1 MKRAVIIIAAFI
13 AVTLLTVA
21 AQAASNGEQLFK
33 QKCTMCHIVS
43 GKGGQIGPDMTTVSG
58 RMAEKDVREKLE
70 KPKNSNPTSSMPSFK
85 TLPKA
90 DMDALMGY
98 LRTLK

>member
-21 AQAASNGEQLFK
+21 AQAAVNGEQIFN
-33 QKCTMCHIVS
+33 QKCIMCHVVS
-43 GKGGQIGPDMTTVSG
+43 GKGGQIGPDMTKVAG

-70 KPKNSNPTSSMPSFK
+70 KPKKSNPTSSMPSFK
-85 TLPKA
+85 NLPKA
-90 DMDALMGY
+90 DMDALIGY
-98 LRTLK
+98 VRTLK

>member
-1 MKRAVIIIAAFI
+1 MKRAFIILAAFI

-21 AQAASNGEQLFK
+21 AQAASSGEQIFR
-33 QKCTMCHIVS
+33 QKCTMCHVVN
-43 GKGGQIGPDMTTVSG
+43 GKGGRIGPDLSKVSVS
-58 RMAEKDVREKLE
+58 MKEKDIKEKLE
-70 KPKNSNPTSSMPSFK
+70 MPKQSNPTSSMPSFK

-90 DMDALMGY
+90 DMDALMKY